1 MSKWYKE
8 ILPLQVKKVTSP
20 RPMPSLSRK
29 SRSRS
34 RSPLQNKDYDEISI
48 EDMMDDEFEKEEE
61 NLKKCR
67 RSRKNAAECD
77 SVGCGRIQ
85 I

>member
-8 ILPLQVKKVTSP
+8 ILPLQVKKVTNP

-48 EDMMDDEFEKEEE
+48 EDLIDDEFEKEE
-61 NLKKCR
+61 NFQ
-67 RSRKNAAECD
+67 NAED
-77 SVGCGRIQ
+77 Q
-85 I
+85 